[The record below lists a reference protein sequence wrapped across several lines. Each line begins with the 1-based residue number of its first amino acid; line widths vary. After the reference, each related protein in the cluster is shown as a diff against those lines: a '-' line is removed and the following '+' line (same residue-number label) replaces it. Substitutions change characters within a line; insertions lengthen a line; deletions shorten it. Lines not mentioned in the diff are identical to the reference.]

1 MPISRTDWK
10 NSPLPEKRARL
21 EISRAFAPVQI
32 ERIRQGLLPESQ
44 DDRWFMFY
52 EHYRLYIHRSWTGH
66 CIYIAYFRAE
76 NGLWILTHADANRDP
91 EQYTQ
96 TDDVADARALA
107 ALVSRLLG
115 EPRDYVDPAIP
126 AELQPVFRWTFFGQ
140 QFTDDKA

>member
-1 MPISRTDWK
+1 MPVTRADWK

-32 ERIRQGLLPESQ
+32 ERIHQGLLPESQ

-76 NGLWILTHADANRDP
+76 NGLWILTHADA
-91 EQYTQ
+91 
-96 TDDVADARALA
+96 RALA
-107 ALVSRLLG
+107 ALVSSLLG
-115 EPRDYVDPAIP
+115 EPHEYVDPAIP
-126 AELQPVFRWTFFGQ
+126 TELQSVFRWTFFGQ